1 MPVFLN
7 QIQSAAG
14 LSLFTA
20 NSSGNPEYFAANT
33 ANRVIAVNAS
43 ASGFELK
50 SYANW
55 DTAFSWGNHASA
67 GYLTTETDPIFS
79 SSPASGITGTNITN
93 WNTAYSWGN
102 HATVGYITAP
112 VAASLY
118 VPYTGATQNVDLG
131 ERGIAGGFFSFDT
144 TPTTYTPAVG
154 RVAWNDTN
162 GTLEMLL
169 KGGNV
174 LHTVGETTFARVYNN
189 TGSSISRGQIVYIS
203 GSSGTRLTIDLAD
216 ADTEATSK
224 NTLGFAAETI
234 GINSEGFVM
243 ISGLISN
250 VNTSGYA
257 DGATMFLSSTA
268 GGYTNVAPTHPAHT
282 VILGFVVKGNST
294 GGGSIFV
301 KVNNG
306 YEIDELHNVLISSV
320 QPNDVLYYDSVTQL
334 WKNASIV
341 SKIANNSLS
350 LAQLPQIA
358 TSSFLGR
365 VSAGT
370 GNVEVLTATQATS
383 ILNTFSTTSTTKGLV
398 PGSNNLGNTYFLRA
412 DGTWAVPAGG
422 GGGSGTVTSVDLA
435 MPTGFT
441 VSNNPVTTSGTL
453 TVAFASGYSLPTNTS
468 QANWD
473 SAYSWG
479 NHASAGYLTSIA
491 NNSIGNAQLRQ
502 SNGYSVIG
510 RSAATL
516 GDVADITAA
525 NDFEILRRSGG
536 TLGFGA
542 IDLSQTGAVGTSR
555 LDFNN
560 IKQGAGLSVLGVAG
574 SAAASVAD
582 ITAGSDFQV
591 LRRSGT
597 SIGFGTLNA
606 AAMNAA
612 YTASQVLTT
621 DALGNLSWTT
631 VSGGGGLTFF
641 TESRDTATP
650 NATVPAHTL
659 AATGVEAN
667 IDLVLQPKGTGA
679 FILDVPNNA
688 ASGGNKRGIYAVDLQ
703 IDRTAANQVASGAN
717 SGILSGQNNRNGSA
731 NSVIAGGT
739 ANIINSGQ
747 DNFIGGG
754 NTNSINSAGGSN
766 NNQSAILVGQSNSN
780 NGSRSVILGGL
791 GNRTDADY
799 SAVINGA
806 YGMAGLYN
814 QVAASPFRFASGDVG
829 GVQRSD
835 ISAWRAVVGTAAS
848 NLFLNGSSARITL
861 ITANTGLSN
870 KLYGFRIM
878 LAAVCTVSGGS
889 INANDVFGR
898 TFEGVIKRVGT
909 TTTLV
914 GSVNTVNTWSDGGFT
929 ANTPTIAITA
939 DDTNEALD
947 IQWTTVGGNASTTVR
962 VNATIH
968 LTEIGW

>member
-33 ANRVIAVNAS
+33 ANRLITVNAS

-67 GYLTTETDPIFS
+67 GYLTTETDPIFT

-102 HATVGYITAP
+102 HAAVGYITAP

-131 ERGIAGGFFSFDT
+131 EHGIAGGFFSFDT
-144 TPTTYTPAVG
+144 TPTTYTSAVG
-154 RVAWNDTN
+154 RVAWNDTD
-162 GTLEMLL
+162 GTIELTL

-174 LHTVGETTFARVYNN
+174 ISKIGENLFVRVYNN
-189 TGSSISRGQIVYIS
+189 TGSNIAVNKVVYIT
-203 GSSGTRLTIDLAD
+203 GSSGQRLTIALAD

-224 NTLGFAAETI
+224 NTFGITAEAINVNSQGFI
-234 GINSEGFVM
+234 LV
-243 ISGLISN
+243 SGTLHS
-250 VNTSGYA
+250 VNTSGFA
-257 DGATMFLSSTA
+257 DGDTVFLSSTA
-268 GGYTNVAPTHPAHT
+268 GSYTNTAPAHPAHT
-282 VILGFVVKGNST
+282 VIVGFVVKGGST
-294 GGGSIFV
+294 GAGSIYV

-306 YEIDELHNVLISSV
+306 FEIDELHDVLISSV
-320 QPNDVLYYDSVTQL
+320 QPNDVLYYDNATQL

-341 SKIANNSLS
+341 SKIAANTLSLS
-350 LAQLPQIA
+350 QLPQIA

-365 VSAGT
+365 VSAST

-398 PGSNNLGNTYFLRA
+398 PGSNSLGNTYFLRA

-422 GGGSGTVTSVDLA
+422 GGGSGTVTSVDLS
-435 MPTGFT
+435 MPTGFA

-453 TVAFASGYSLPTNTS
+453 TVTFASGYSLPTNTS

-510 RSAATL
+510 RSASTL
-516 GDVADITAA
+516 GNVADITAT

-542 IDLSQTGAVGTSR
+542 IDLSQAGAVGTSR

-574 SAAASVAD
+574 NAAGNLAD

-591 LRRSGT
+591 LRRNGT

-606 AAMNAA
+606 AAMNATYA
-612 YTASQVLTT
+612 ASQVLTT

-650 NATVPAHTL
+650 NATVPVHTL
-659 AATGVEAN
+659 AVTGAETN
-667 IDLVLQPKGTGA
+667 IDLALQPKGTGA
-679 FILDVPNNA
+679 FILDVPNNN
-688 ASGGNKRGIYAVDLQ
+688 ASGGNKRGVYAVDLQ
-703 IDRTAANQVASGAN
+703 IDRSAANQVASGAN
-717 SGILSGQNNRNGSA
+717 SSILSGQNNRNVSA
-731 NSVIAGGT
+731 NSVIAGGS
-739 ANIINSGQ
+739 ANIINSGI

-754 NTNSINSAGGSN
+754 NTNSINNAGGSN
-766 NNQSAILVGQSNSN
+766 NNQSAILTGQSNSN
-780 NGSRSVILGGL
+780 NGSRSIILGGL
-791 GNRTDADY
+791 GNRTDAAL
-799 SAVINGA
+799 SIVFNGS
-806 YGMAGLYN
+806 YGLAALYN
-814 QVAASPFRFASGDVG
+814 QVVSSPSRFASGDVG

-835 ISAWRAVVGTAAS
+835 ISAWRAITGTSAS
-848 NLFLNGSSARITL
+848 NLFLDGSSARITL
-861 ITANTGLSN
+861 VTTNTNLSN

-878 LAAVCTVSGGS
+878 LTAVCTTSGGS

-962 VNATIH
+962 VNSTIH